1 MIRWVITKHK
11 YNDYMYMFDLRDFC
25 VKQMRDME
33 TNIAYLT
40 TTLTPS
46 KAFFKDVKKK
56 VKEKGIKFK
65 DRWVRYFT
73 TENGSHFVYGSY
85 RGHSILRGRTNNIVI
100 LNDFNCCPEQIQVEM
115 AKCYIPMWASVLC
128 TTVIVT
134 VDESKPTGTLID
146 DLIKQYGCSHT

>member
-1 MIRWVITKHK
+1 
-11 YNDYMYMFDLRDFC
+11 MFDLRDFC

-85 RGHSILRGRTNNIVI
+85 RGHSILRSRTNNIVI

-146 DLIKQYGCSHT
+146 DLIKQNGCSHT